1 MISKNLTKFAKD
13 NWGQYKTTISDA
25 SKSDAGVVLVKS
37 PIEIYNFDD
46 ISKLYFPSEGV
57 STSADG
63 VLFKE
68 NDTQLIEFKSG
79 FKQRVTK
86 NKFDPEKGKCE
97 HSETVCKDYWDL
109 FWENQD
115 RKIQELVMSIRTKAI
130 ESYITLEKQI
140 LPNCDNYTSGE
151 QAKVTFTAVIDEDG
165 AEGLEDAMADVAGC
179 EVTNNRISDIRKSF
193 KRLTK
198 RKDANGNDYLYDEIR
213 VLTVAEFSEWLKTVS

>member
-1 MISKNLTKFAKD
+1 MISKNLTKFAQD
-13 NWGQYKTTISDA
+13 NWDHYKTTISNA
-25 SKSDAGVVLVKS
+25 SKSDAGVILVES
-37 PIEIYNFDD
+37 PIEIYNFDE
-46 ISKLYFPSEGV
+46 ISKLYST

-63 VLFKE
+63 IFLE
-68 NDTQLIEFKSG
+68 GNNTQLVEFKSG
-79 FKQRVTK
+79 FKQKITK
-86 NKFDPEKGKCE
+86 DKFNPEIGTCK
-97 HSETVCKDYWDL
+97 HSKTVCEDYWNL

-115 RKIQELVMSIRTKAI
+115 RKIQELIMSIRMKAI

-140 LPNCDNYTSGE
+140 LPICDNYTSGK

-198 RKDANGNDYLYDEIR
+198 RKDANRNDYLYDEIR